1 MQCFHPVQAFRCL
14 DGAVVFQERSGRDT
28 VETLQ
33 LRCGRCVGCRL
44 ERSRQWAVRC
54 IHEAALHE
62 DNCFITLTY
71 DEFHV
76 APSLVYRDF
85 QLFMKRLRKRAPGV
99 RFFMCGEY
107 GDEGGRPHFHACLFG
122 YRFPDQ
128 VFFMESGAGSRVYT
142 SALLSRLWPLG
153 FTSIGDVTFE
163 SAAYVARYVMKKI
176 TGDAAA
182 EHYKRVDEDTGEVVD
197 IVPEFCHMSLKPGI
211 GAGWFDKFH
220 TDVYPRGYCV
230 VNGVRVSPPKYYDR
244 RYKRFD
250 DDGFADLSM
259 RRDQLAR
266 SKYLDNTDERLV
278 VKEVVAE
285 ATVSFLK
292 RGL

>member
-1 MQCFHPVQAFRCL
+1 M
-14 DGAVVFQERSGRDT
+14 VFQERAGRDT
-28 VETLQ
+28 VESLQ

-54 IHEAALHE
+54 IHEASLHE

-122 YRFPDQ
+122 FRFPDQ

-142 SALLSRLWPLG
+142 SAVLSRLWPFG

-182 EHYKRVDEDTGEVVD
+182 EHYKRVDEDTGELVD
-197 IVPEFCHMSLKPGI
+197 CVPEFCHMSLKPGI

-220 TDVYPRGYCV
+220 KDVYPRGFCV

-244 RYKRFD
+244 RYKRMD
-250 DDGFADLSM
+250 DDGFADLTM